1 MTIDWS
7 KVSRFS
13 APRESAGYLLWQITH
28 LWQRQVEQ
36 TLSELDITHLQFVLL
51 AGIGW
56 LTRDGDLPTQVQLAE
71 FCKINVM
78 QISQVAQKLEVK
90 KLIKRA
96 THPSDT
102 RAKVL
107 MLTPMGEIVLSQAI
121 PLIEHLDA
129 VFFGACNQDAL
140 LAELQQL
147 HTDNREKPSK

>member
-13 APRESAGYLLWQITH
+13 APKESAGYLLWQVTH
-28 LWQRQVEQ
+28 SWQRQVEL
-36 TLSELDITHLQFVLL
+36 TLLELDITHLQFLLL

-56 LTRDGDLPTQVQLAE
+56 LTRNGDLPTQVQLAE

-90 KLIKRA
+90 KLIKRT
-96 THPSDT
+96 THSSDT

-107 MLTPMGEIVLSQAI
+107 KLTPAGEIVISQAI

-129 VFFGACNQDAL
+129 VFFGSCNQAVL
-140 LAELQQL
+140 LAELKQL
-147 HTDNREKPSK
+147 HTENG